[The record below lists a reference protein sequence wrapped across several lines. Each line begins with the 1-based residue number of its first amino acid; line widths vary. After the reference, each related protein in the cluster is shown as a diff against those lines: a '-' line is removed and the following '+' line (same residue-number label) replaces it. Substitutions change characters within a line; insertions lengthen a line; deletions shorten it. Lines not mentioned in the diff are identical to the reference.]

1 MENNFEK
8 LVAMKGSQF
17 IFRSHPLTIMDVQK
31 GSQSYVVKTD
41 WKTIDID
48 FDKLEETIKEFLPA
62 SNETS
67 LVTSK
72 SFSSQVIGKHAALM
86 VDLKDVLLDNIN
98 RVRDNPDYA
107 KQAQVVNKS
116 ASTLVSM
123 VALEVQVAKEV
134 GKGN

>member
-1 MENNFEK
+1 M
-8 LVAMKGSQF
+8 
-17 IFRSHPLTIMDVQK
+17 
-31 GSQSYVVKTD
+31 VKTD

-86 VDLKDVLLDNIN
+86 VDLKDVLLDNIK

-116 ASTLVSM
+116 ANTLVSM